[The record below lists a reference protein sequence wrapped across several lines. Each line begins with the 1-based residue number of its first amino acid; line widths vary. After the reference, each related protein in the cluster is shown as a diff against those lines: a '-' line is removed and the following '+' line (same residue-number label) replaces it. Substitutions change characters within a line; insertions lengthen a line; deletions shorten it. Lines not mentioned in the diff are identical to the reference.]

1 MSQLHK
7 IKDKD
12 ISQIIGYILR
22 CGVYLSMSVALV
34 GGMLYLYRHGSETN
48 LFQNRPFVEK
58 DENIVQ
64 LFKNTFKG
72 VTSGHGYYI
81 IELGILLLIATPLSR
96 VIFSLFAFK
105 LEGDRLYVLISF
117 IVLLIIITSIIT
129 GFGG

>member
-1 MSQLHK
+1 MSQFHK

-22 CGVYLSMSVALV
+22 YGVYLSLSIALV
-34 GGMLYLYRHGSETN
+34 GGIVYLFRHGNEIN
-48 LFQNRPFVEK
+48 LFQHKAFVEK
-58 DENIVQ
+58 DENIAE
-64 LFKNTFKG
+64 LLRNTFKG
-72 VTSGHGYYI
+72 IVQGHGYYI

-105 LEGDRLYVLISF
+105 LEGDNLYVLITF
-117 IVLLIIITSIIT
+117 IVLLIIIISIIT

>member
-1 MSQLHK
+1 MSQFHK

-22 CGVYLSMSVALV
+22 YGVYLSLSIALV
-34 GGMLYLYRHGSETN
+34 GGIVYLFRHGNEIN
-48 LFQNRPFVEK
+48 LFQHKAFVEK
-58 DENIVQ
+58 DENIAE
-64 LFKNTFKG
+64 LLKNTFKG
-72 VTSGHGYYI
+72 IVQGHGYYI

-105 LEGDRLYVLISF
+105 LEGDNLYVLITF
-117 IVLLIIITSIIT
+117 IVLLIIIISIIT

>member
-1 MSQLHK
+1 MSQFHK

-22 CGVYLSMSVALV
+22 YGVYLSLSIALV
-34 GGMLYLYRHGSETN
+34 GGIVYLYRHSNEIN
-48 LFQNRPFVEK
+48 LFQHKAFVEK
-58 DENIVQ
+58 DENIAE
-64 LFKNTFKG
+64 LLKNTFKG
-72 VTSGHGYYI
+72 IVQGHGYYI

-105 LEGDRLYVLISF
+105 LEGDNLYVLITF
-117 IVLLIIITSIIT
+117 IVLLIIIISITT

>member
-1 MSQLHK
+1 MSQFHK

-22 CGVYLSMSVALV
+22 YGVYLSLSIALV
-34 GGMLYLYRHGSETN
+34 GGIVYLFRHGNEIN
-48 LFQNRPFVEK
+48 LFQHKAFVEK
-58 DENIVQ
+58 DENITE
-64 LFKNTFKG
+64 LLKNTFKG
-72 VTSGHGYYI
+72 IVQGHGYYI

-105 LEGDRLYVLISF
+105 LEGDNLYVLITF
-117 IVLLIIITSIIT
+117 IVLLIIIISIIT

>member
-1 MSQLHK
+1 MSQFHK

-22 CGVYLSMSVALV
+22 YGVYLSLSIALV
-34 GGMLYLYRHGSETN
+34 GGIVYLYRHGNEIN
-48 LFQNRPFVEK
+48 LFQHKAFVEK
-58 DENIVQ
+58 DENIAE
-64 LFKNTFKG
+64 LLKNTFKG
-72 VTSGHGYYI
+72 IVQGHGYYI

-105 LEGDRLYVLISF
+105 LEGDNLYVLITF
-117 IVLLIIITSIIT
+117 IVLLIIIISIIT

>member
-1 MSQLHK
+1 MSQFHK

-22 CGVYLSMSVALV
+22 YGVYLSLSIALV
-34 GGMLYLYRHGSETN
+34 GGIVYLYRHGNEIN
-48 LFQNRPFVEK
+48 LFQHKAFVEK
-58 DENIVQ
+58 DENIAE
-64 LFKNTFKG
+64 LLRNTFKG
-72 VTSGHGYYI
+72 IVQGHGFYI

-105 LEGDRLYVLISF
+105 LEGDNLYVLITF
-117 IVLLIIITSIIT
+117 IVLLIIIISIIT